1 MRNLFHA
8 VGSGVGFDFGKESFV
23 LNTNRERA
31 AAVVVGDIN
40 VDAIYVPHLPQA
52 SLAVPWNGWFAVE
65 VSQAT
70 ENGVE
75 ALGCLGVWE
84 CRIQSELQMD

>member
-1 MRNLFHA
+1 MRNSFRA
-8 VGSGVGFDFGKESFV
+8 VGTGVGFHLGKKSFV
-23 LNTNRERA
+23 LNADIEGA

-40 VDAIYVPHLPQA
+40 VDTVDVPHLPQA

-65 VSQAT
+65 VCQLM

-75 ALGCLGVWE
+75 AMRCIGVW
-84 CRIQSELQMD
+84 RR